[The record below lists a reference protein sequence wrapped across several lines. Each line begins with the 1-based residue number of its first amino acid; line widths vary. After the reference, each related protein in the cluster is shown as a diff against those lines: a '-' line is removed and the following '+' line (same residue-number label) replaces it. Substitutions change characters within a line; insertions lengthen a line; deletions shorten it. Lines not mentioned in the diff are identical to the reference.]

1 MNKPI
6 RNGGGIRT
14 AGYRIAGGD
23 RRFRI
28 IFDAIND
35 GIFISDPSTGQ
46 FIEVNEPGCRMFGYT
61 RAELIG
67 CDIATLSS
75 SVHPYT
81 REVAIEQLQKA
92 ASEGP
97 QVFEWRGK
105 TKNGVLFWVEISL
118 RFTELGKS
126 PSVVAIVRDVDERK
140 QAAEQ
145 LRETQ
150 VGLVE
155 AQSVAHVGS
164 FTIDLLNNHT
174 TWSDECFGIL
184 GVAPATIAPSFD
196 AYLARV
202 HPDDRDALA
211 KAYKRSLEDLAPAVV
226 EQRIVW
232 ADGTVRLVE
241 QRWKSH
247 YGADGKPLRVTGTV
261 QDITERKSAEA
272 QISKSAVLHAV
283 IASIAA
289 LIDNPSLDEEAPKSL
304 RMIGETLN
312 VDRCV
317 VVENV
322 DQPGAPPN
330 MIPTY
335 QWTKSGLM
343 PLLPPFVAELI
354 RHPDVLS
361 WLAPLNEGKPVITT
375 RVNANATVQ
384 SILSALKSTSIL
396 LIPIFVAGK
405 NWGHIGLN
413 DGMPNR
419 EWTVA
424 EIDPLLALAT
434 LFGVTIERG
443 RQNQALAQERDLTAA
458 VIGSLPGVFVHF
470 DERGRIVR
478 CNENL
483 SAVTGLSKEQ
493 LLGRDALSLIADA
506 DRKRAQAKLTEVLEK
521 GHVEVEFGVLSKS
534 GSVREFHWSARIIRH
549 DAQPNVLAVGID
561 VTEAR
566 AAETKLREAQAAL
579 VEAQAVA
586 LVGNWEIDLRT
597 GRFTWSDQVFRIFG
611 VDPQTFIPSLEV
623 VLERTHPEDRAMLG
637 KAYADAVTALSVEK
651 SQEVLWID
659 HRIVLDD
666 GRIKIVQES
675 GRMIYDDKGH
685 PVRCFGTTQDV
696 TERKIVENALR
707 ASEERFRTVSDTA
720 QDAIIVIDAAA
731 KISYWNP
738 AAERILGYS
747 ATEAAGKLVHDLL
760 APVRFREKAI
770 AGMREFAATGRGN
783 VLGKT
788 LELAANRKDGAEIPI
803 ELSVARMRLGAE
815 WHAVA
820 MLRDISQRKLLE
832 EELVRMA
839 RHDVLTGLPNR
850 AVFVEALEL
859 AIAQAGRNGKTFA
872 LLYLDLD
879 HFKDVNDTLGHP
891 IGDLLLQA
899 IARRLQACIR
909 ETDTVARFGGDEF
922 ALINADIGE
931 PVDAVVLADK
941 VLKVLGKPFL
951 IQGNEIRT
959 GASVGIAIYGLDASD
974 AETLLSRADVALY
987 RAKAEGRGTYR
998 FFTDAMDTEVQI
1010 RVKLTGELREAIS
1023 SGQLFLMYQPQV
1035 DVDTRRIIGVEALA
1049 RWRHPSRGMIM
1060 PGEFIPVAERSGLIV
1075 ALGRWVLHEAC
1086 RQMKEWLDA
1095 GIAPPLVAVNVSGLQ
1110 FKKPLELEQDIAATL
1125 AEATLPPERLELE
1138 LTETSFMETS
1148 SVHNDV
1154 LLRLRKAGMR
1164 IAIDDFG
1171 NGYSSLDYLSRY
1183 PVDRIKIAQNFVS
1196 GLTTGS
1202 AGATIVKAAIGM
1214 AHDLGLDVI
1223 VEGVETAEQLELIR
1237 SFSGHKVQG
1246 FYFSKPLPAADVAA
1260 LLRMG
1265 TISPARAVAIEAA
1278 R

>member
-6 RNGGGIRT
+6 RDDGTRST
-14 AGYRIAGGD
+14 RSRIIDSDG
-23 RRFRI
+23 RFRL
-28 IFDAIND
+28 IFDAVND
-35 GIFISDPSTGQ
+35 GIFISDPSTGR
-46 FIEVNEPGCRMFGYT
+46 FIELNEPGCRMFGYT

-67 CDIATLSS
+67 CDIVALSS
-75 SVHPYT
+75 GVHPYT
-81 REVAIEQLQKA
+81 QEVAIEQLQKA

-118 RFTELGKS
+118 RFTEFGKI

-140 QAAEQ
+140 RAAEQ
-145 LRETQ
+145 LREAQ
-150 VGLVE
+150 AALVE

-164 FTIDLLNNHT
+164 FTIDLLNNHA
-174 TWSDECFGIL
+174 TWSDELFRIL
-184 GVAPATIAPSFD
+184 GFDAETIVPSFD

-202 HPDDRDALA
+202 HPDDRKALA
-211 KAYKRSLEDLAPAVV
+211 KAHERSLEDRAPAVV
-226 EQRIVW
+226 EQRIVRN
-232 ADGTVRLVE
+232 DGTVRLVE
-241 QRWKSH
+241 QRWQNH
-247 YGADGKPLRVTGTV
+247 YGTGGKPLRTTGTV
-261 QDITERKSAEA
+261 QDITERKNAETKN
-272 QISKSAVLHAV
+272 SRSSVLRAV
-283 IASIAA
+283 IASIAT
-289 LIDNPSLDEEAPKSL
+289 LINNTSLDEEVPKSL
-304 RMIGETLN
+304 RMLGETLN

-322 DQPGAPPN
+322 DRPGAPPN

-335 QWTKSGLM
+335 QWNKSGLK
-343 PLLPPFVAELI
+343 PLLPPFVAEVI
-354 RHPDVLS
+354 KHPDVLS

-375 RVNANATVQ
+375 RVNANAAIQ

-413 DGMPNR
+413 DSMPDR
-419 EWTVA
+419 QWTAA
-424 EIDPLLALAT
+424 EIEPLLALAT

-443 RQNQALAQERDLTAA
+443 RQNQVLAQERDLSTA
-458 VIGSLPGVFVHF
+458 VISSLPGVFVQF

-478 CNENL
+478 CNESL
-483 SAVTGLSKEQ
+483 STVTGLSKEQ
-493 LLGRDALSLIADA
+493 LHGRDAFSLISDA
-506 DRKRAQAKLTEVLEK
+506 DRKRARAKLADVLEK
-521 GHVEVEFGVLSKS
+521 GQGEVEFAVLTKG
-534 GSVREFHWSARIIRH
+534 GSVREFHWSARIITR

-561 VTEAR
+561 MTEAR
-566 AAETKLREAQAAL
+566 AAEMKLHEAQAAL
-579 VEAQAVA
+579 VEAQAIA
-586 LVGNWEIDLRT
+586 HVGNWDIDQLT
-597 GRFTWSDQVFRIFG
+597 GRFSWSDQVFRIFG
-611 VDPQTFIPSLEV
+611 VDPQTFVPSLEA
-623 VLERTHPEDRAMLG
+623 VLERTHPEDRATLG
-637 KAYADAVTALSVEK
+637 KAYADAVAALSLEK
-651 SQEVLWID
+651 SQEVLSID

-685 PVRCFGTTQDV
+685 PVRCFGTAQDV

-720 QDAIIVIDAAA
+720 QDAIIVVDSAG
-731 KISYWNP
+731 KISYWNA

-747 ATEAAGKLVHDLL
+747 AKEAAGKSIHDLL
-760 APVRFREKAI
+760 TPVRFREKAI

-788 LELAANRKDGAEIPI
+788 LELVANRKDGTEIPI
-803 ELSVARMRLGAE
+803 ELSVARMRMGAE

-850 AVFVEALEL
+850 AAFVEALEFS
-859 AIAQAGRNGKTFA
+859 IAQAARNGKTFA

-899 IARRLQACIR
+899 IAQRLRASIR
-909 ETDTVARFGGDEF
+909 KTDTVARFGGDEF
-922 ALINADIGE
+922 ALINSDIGD
-931 PVDAVVLADK
+931 PADVVVLAGK
-941 VLKVLGKPFL
+941 VLKAISEPFL
-951 IQGNEIRT
+951 IQGNDIRS
-959 GASVGIAIYGLDASD
+959 GASVGIALYGPDGSD

-987 RAKAEGRGTYR
+987 RAKAEGRATYR

-1010 RVKLTGELREAIS
+1010 RVKLTGELREAIN

-1035 DVDTRRIIGVEALA
+1035 DVDTSRIIGVEALA
-1049 RWRHPSRGMIM
+1049 RWRHPSRGIIM

-1075 ALGRWVLHEAC
+1075 PLGRWVLHEAC

-1110 FKKPLELEQDIAATL
+1110 FKKPLELEQDIVATL
-1125 AEATLPPERLELE
+1125 AETTLPPERLELE
-1138 LTETSFMETS
+1138 LTETSFMGTS
-1148 SVHNDV
+1148 AVHDDV
-1154 LLRLRKAGMR
+1154 LLRLRKSGLR

-1183 PVDRIKIAQNFVS
+1183 PVDRIKIAQNFVTD
-1196 GLTTGS
+1196 LTAAS
-1202 AGATIVKAAIGM
+1202 SSATIVKAAIGM

-1237 SFSGHKVQG
+1237 SFNGHKVQG

-1260 LLRMG
+1260 LLRTG
-1265 TISPARAVAIEAA
+1265 KISPARVVAIEAA
-1278 R
+1278 I